1 RHIFTTNGQL
11 HFLLPFDLVNL
22 CLWESRLRAC
32 ECLLRRTWRG
42 GTIKAPP
49 LQTDQ
54 TCDVVVIGSGIAGL
68 STAYE
73 LSRFG
78 RSVIVI
84 DRGKIGYGM
93 TARTTAPCDRTR
105 RFLLRAHPRA
115 R

>member
-1 RHIFTTNGQL
+1 MNVGDERSISYWMHEAPVI
-11 HFLLPFDLVNL
+11 D
-22 CLWESRLRAC
+22 
-32 ECLLRRTWRG
+32 
-42 GTIKAPP
+42 APP
-49 LQTDQ
+49 LATDE

-84 DRGKIGYGM
+84 DRGGIGNGM
-93 TARTTAPCDRTR
+93 TAAINGETPLVD
-105 RFLLRAHPRA
+105 LLGQAQTQIVEIMQGNGLNAEEA